1 MAENRNNPRRRQR
14 RPKAKQLDLSQL
26 MKKRFGKPEQDFKPD
41 PNTATWAKTTRLTE
55 LQRLRLLK
63 WALYIFTCIFCL
75 VLQDVILSQLPLFG
89 ACMDLPV
96 CAMLLITVLEGTEV
110 GSVFLFCAS
119 LFYFFSGTAP
129 IPMCIS
135 LLTCIGVLATVFRQ
149 MYWHR
154 SKGSILMCTMIA
166 LTIYEMSLFVAGL
179 VEELTVVSRIGSFVL
194 TSIYSCLALIPLYS
208 LIYKIGLIGG
218 NTWKE

>member
-1 MAENRNNPRRRQR
+1 MAENRNNSRRQR
-14 RPKAKQLDLSQL
+14 RPKAKQVDLQQL
-26 MKKRFGKPEQDFKPD
+26 VKKRFTRPEQDFKPD
-41 PNTATWAKTTRLTE
+41 PNTATWAKTTRLTQ
-55 LQRLRLLK
+55 LQQLRLLK
-63 WALYIFTCIFCL
+63 WFLYIFTCIACL
-75 VLQDVILSQLPLFG
+75 VVQDVILSQLPLFG
-89 ACMDLPV
+89 ACTDLPV

-110 GSVFLFCAS
+110 GSIFLFLAS
-119 LFYFFSGTAP
+119 LFYFFSGSAP

-166 LTIYEMSLFVAGL
+166 LSIYEMSLFVTGL
-179 VEELTVVSRIGSFVL
+179 VQELTVFSRIGSFVL